1 MTIAVSGCVAQQ
13 EQKTAKQ
20 YSAERYY
27 GYISLKC
34 VRLLNSTNVFVS
46 SVLCNKFKLESA
58 LEHRMDKNCVV
69 MKIRMYF
76 FKIKSVY

>member
-1 MTIAVSGCVAQQ
+1 M
-13 EQKTAKQ
+13 
-20 YSAERYY
+20 YY
-27 GYISLKC
+27 GYISLKR
-34 VRLLNSTNVFVS
+34 VRWLDSTSVFVS

-76 FKIKSVY
+76 FKIQSVDWNTMLPETFEYLKGGF